1 MNIFRWTRLLFFKG
15 HSRAGFFLVP
25 ARVALWLAVGFAKAS
40 ASEGSFIT
48 DVIQQNWTY
57 AKKALKSG
65 RTDLVLSGYTYHGT
79 WSYSAA
85 QLKHLNSESWG
96 VGFSRWIADD
106 SGNQHGVYLIGF
118 KDSHFHPEFQW
129 GYRWMHGW
137 QILDTPARVEAGYS
151 VFLFSRKDIGSY
163 LPLPGALPMV
173 SLGTQSTKL
182 NVTWIPRIS
191 DTIQGNTLFFFLT
204 QAL

>member
-1 MNIFRWTRLLFFKG
+1 
-15 HSRAGFFLVP
+15 
-25 ARVALWLAVGFAKAS
+25 
-40 ASEGSFIT
+40 
-48 DVIQQNWTY
+48 
-57 AKKALKSG
+57 
-65 RTDLVLSGYTYHGT
+65 
-79 WSYSAA
+79 
-85 QLKHLNSESWG
+85 
-96 VGFSRWIADD
+96 
-106 SGNQHGVYLIGF
+106 
-118 KDSHFHPEFQW
+118 
-129 GYRWMHGW
+129 MHGW
-137 QILDTPARVEAGYS
+137 QILDTPTRIEAGYS